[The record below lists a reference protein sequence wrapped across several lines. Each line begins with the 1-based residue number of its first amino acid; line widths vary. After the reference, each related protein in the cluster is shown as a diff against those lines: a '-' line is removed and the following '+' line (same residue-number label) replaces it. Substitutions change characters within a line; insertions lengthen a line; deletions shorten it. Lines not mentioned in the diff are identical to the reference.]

1 MGILKIK
8 GWEPSVKTCQGWLRL
23 HVAALDS
30 YVAYADDAVQDKG
43 LARLS
48 LKPLCGDMSRLDTAY
63 ADGAGS

>member
-1 MGILKIK
+1 M
-8 GWEPSVKTCQGWLRL
+8 KTCQGWLRL

-63 ADGAGS
+63 AYGAGS